1 MTIINKEYKL
11 LFEKNPDP
19 IVLVGKETRIKLA
32 NHAFSDLVGEKIE
45 HIIGRSFFEYVDP
58 EDWERI
64 LSYHKKRRIDPAL
77 PPSRYQFT
85 LITAKGERRI
95 IDRTVILL
103 PDGETTISVL
113 RDITGLKK
121 EVEYQIQIEKC
132 LFEISS
138 SLIQIEDIDKGI
150 NLALELFGK
159 VLGVN
164 RAHLFRIS
172 NNRMKGTHKWVAK
185 GFSHRIQNLKNLDVT
200 TFPWLMERLRNNE
213 VINIEDVS
221 KMQEITSVERAILEK
236 QRIFSLLAIPIYV
249 GGKLYGF
256 MAYETEKRR
265 KWKTLEVLALRA
277 VAENISK
284 AIERKLAEEALKES
298 EQKYRSLVEQSLVG
312 IYILREDVFDYVN
325 EHLAEIFG
333 YTPDEL
339 IGKKGPLDLTAPE
352 DRWIVRKNIR
362 RRLEGEMKGMS
373 YTFRGLKKDG
383 EIIHCKVYG
392 AQAIYQN
399 HPVIAGVLIDI
410 TAQKRLEAQL
420 RQAQKME
427 AIGTLVGGIAH
438 DFNNILTA
446 IIGYTDFALL
456 QISPEHSIYR
466 YLKNIR
472 QEVNRAI
479 NLISKLLAFSRKKVL
494 DMQAINLNEIL
505 KDLIKLLERIIGE
518 DIELKVSLE
527 AEQANLKADPGALE
541 EIFINLCT
549 NARDAMP
556 NGGRLTIK
564 TRNVKLGDEHCREH
578 SWAKP
583 GDYVMLMVED
593 TGIGMDNKVKNH
605 IFEPFFTTK
614 APNRGTG
621 LGLAIVYSLVKQH
634 KGLIDVESNPGKG
647 SVFKIYLP
655 IIEERVLSTKT
666 SLQEVSVPP
675 GKGTILVVEDEGAVR
690 ALVADILKNH
700 GYSVMIAPNGEE
712 AIKLC
717 KGRDFDLI
725 IMDLIMPK
733 MSGRQAYQVISKQ
746 HPKTKFLF
754 VSGYSHDKL
763 DYQFIAEKQL
773 PFISKPFTS
782 NELISKVSQIL
793 RKQEIVNQS

>member
-1 MTIINKEYKL
+1 MTKINKEYKL

-19 IVLVGKETRIKLA
+19 IVLVGKEVRIKLV
-32 NHAFSDLVGEKIE
+32 NRAFSDLVGEKIE

-64 LSYHKKRRIDPAL
+64 LSYHKKRRINPAFS
-77 PPSRYQFT
+77 PPRYQFT
-85 LITAKGERRI
+85 LITAKGERRV

-113 RDITGLKK
+113 RDITELKK
-121 EVEYQIQIEKC
+121 EAEYQIQIEKC

-172 NNRMKGTHKWVAK
+172 NNRMKGTHEWVAK
-185 GFSHRIQNLKNLDVT
+185 GFSHRIQNLKNLDVII
-200 TFPWLMERLRNNE
+200 FPWLMERLRNNE

-221 KMQEITSVERAILEK
+221 KMQEITSVERTILEK

-256 MAYETEKRR
+256 MAYEIEKRR

-277 VAENISK
+277 VAENITK

-312 IYILREDVFDYVN
+312 IYILRGDVFDYVN

-362 RRLEGEMKGMS
+362 RSLEGKIKGIS

-446 IIGYTDFALL
+446 IVGYTDFALL
-456 QISPEHSIYR
+456 QISPEHPIYR

-479 NLISKLLAFSRKKVL
+479 NLISKLLAFSRKKC
-494 DMQAINLNEIL
+494 
-505 KDLIKLLERIIGE
+505 LI
-518 DIELKVSLE
+518 
-527 AEQANLKADPGALE
+527 
-541 EIFINLCT
+541 
-549 NARDAMP
+549 
-556 NGGRLTIK
+556 
-564 TRNVKLGDEHCREH
+564 CR
-578 SWAKP
+578 
-583 GDYVMLMVED
+583 
-593 TGIGMDNKVKNH
+593 
-605 IFEPFFTTK
+605 
-614 APNRGTG
+614 
-621 LGLAIVYSLVKQH
+621 Q
-634 KGLIDVESNPGKG
+634 
-647 SVFKIYLP
+647 
-655 IIEERVLSTKT
+655 
-666 SLQEVSVPP
+666 
-675 GKGTILVVEDEGAVR
+675 
-690 ALVADILKNH
+690 
-700 GYSVMIAPNGEE
+700 
-712 AIKLC
+712 
-717 KGRDFDLI
+717 
-725 IMDLIMPK
+725 
-733 MSGRQAYQVISKQ
+733 
-746 HPKTKFLF
+746 
-754 VSGYSHDKL
+754 
-763 DYQFIAEKQL
+763 
-773 PFISKPFTS
+773 
-782 NELISKVSQIL
+782 
-793 RKQEIVNQS
+793 